1 MAIVF
6 LYNVH
11 LLNFVHILC
20 TVHAHKTAR
29 DASNKI
35 SPATIFLGPT
45 NINLV
50 VRRWELSRHGR
61 KHQVWIV
68 RRHGAIDPLLRPP
81 WERSY
86 SGLVLL
92 LFCFQLLC
100 FSSKWASTNF
110 LFRQPAVE
118 MWVQATKWLKWKL
131 HVFCLR
137 WFLCWC
143 QIHAD
148 EAKIFVLSR
157 QRWKPGGSHLCQKK
171 CLKSATSL
179 TRSWMI

>member
-1 MAIVF
+1 MNVLGERKQELNSRISGFALTMAIVF

-61 KHQVWIV
+61 KHQV
-68 RRHGAIDPLLRPP
+68 
-81 WERSY
+81 
-86 SGLVLL
+86 
-92 LFCFQLLC
+92 
-100 FSSKWASTNF
+100 
-110 LFRQPAVE
+110 
-118 MWVQATKWLKWKL
+118 
-131 HVFCLR
+131 
-137 WFLCWC
+137 
-143 QIHAD
+143 
-148 EAKIFVLSR
+148 
-157 QRWKPGGSHLCQKK
+157 
-171 CLKSATSL
+171 
-179 TRSWMI
+179 